1 MMIKDKNTQAKEYGV
16 DLQRLFVE
24 FLSQDQ
30 DLFARVNGILDPMY
44 FDRELRKGVEF
55 VQEHSMNYS
64 ALPTLDQIVATTGL
78 ELQPLKDVDDRHKKW
93 FIDEFE
99 TFCRHKALEGAILTS
114 ADLLEKGEYGP
125 VERMIKDAVNIG
137 LAKHMGTDYWENP
150 AERIERVRNQRG
162 GTSTGWKDIDNKL
175 YGGFNRGELNIF
187 AAPSG
192 GGKSLFLQNL
202 ALNWSIAG
210 LNVIYITLELSE
222 ELSSMRL
229 DSMITGM
236 DTRAVFKNSAEVD
249 LKVRMQG
256 KKAGKLQI
264 VQLPNGITINAITSY
279 IREFEIKTD
288 VKVDAV
294 CIDYLDLMMPA
305 QSKVNP
311 SDLFIKDK
319 FVSEELRNFAVEYDY
334 LFATA
339 SQLNRAAV
347 EEVEFDHSHIA
358 GGLSKIQTADNVI
371 GIFTSQA
378 MRERGRYQV
387 QFMKTRSSS
396 GVGQKVDLKFDI
408 AGLRIEDLDEDEQ
421 GTTMNQPS
429 AMFEKIKAQNKVSHQ
444 EKNIA
449 ENSVVQDTIQGHDK
463 LRSMLKRSNS

>member
-1 MMIKDKNTQAKEYGV
+1 MNEQVKEYNI

-24 FLSQDQ
+24 FLAQDK
-30 DLFARVNGILDPMY
+30 DLFSRVNGIIDPLY

-55 VQEHSMNYS
+55 IQEHAMNYS
-64 ALPTLDQIVATTGL
+64 ALPTRDQILATTGL
-78 ELQPLKDVDDRHKKW
+78 ELQELKDVDDRHQKW

-99 TFCRHKALEGAILTS
+99 TFCRHKALESAILES

-125 VERMIKDAVNIG
+125 VERKIKEAVNIG
-137 LAKHMGTDYWENP
+137 LAKHMGTDYWESP
-150 AERIERVRNQRG
+150 AERIERVRNARG
-162 GTSTGWKDIDNKL
+162 GQSTGWRDIDQKL

-187 AAPSG
+187 AAASG

-210 LNVIYITLELSE
+210 LNVVYISLELSE

-236 DTRAVFKNSAEVD
+236 NTKEVFKNVDDVD

-264 VQLPNGITINAITSY
+264 VQLPNGITINTITSY
-279 IREFEIKTD
+279 MREYETKNDLKI
-288 VKVDAV
+288 DAV
-294 CIDYLDLMMPA
+294 LIDYLDLMMPA
-305 QSKVNP
+305 QSKVSP

-319 FVSEELRNFAVEYDY
+319 FVSEEMRNFAVEHDI

-339 SQLNRAAV
+339 SQLNRSAV
-347 EEVEFDHSHIA
+347 EEVEFDHSHIS

-396 GVGQKVDLKFDI
+396 GVGQKVDLAFDI
-408 AGLRIEDLDEDEQ
+408 GGLRIKDLDDDDA
-421 GTTMNQPS
+421 GSTMNQPS
-429 AMFEKIKAQNKVSHQ
+429 AIFDKIKSQNKVTHQ

-449 ENSVVQDTIQGHDK
+449 ENSVVENTIQGHDK

>member
-1 MMIKDKNTQAKEYGV
+1 MNEQVKEYNI

-24 FLSQDQ
+24 FLAQDK
-30 DLFARVNGILDPMY
+30 DLFSRVNGIIDPLY

-55 VQEHSMNYS
+55 IQEHAMNYS
-64 ALPTLDQIVATTGL
+64 ALPTRDQILATTGL
-78 ELQPLKDVDDRHKKW
+78 ELQELKDVDDRHQKW

-99 TFCRHKALEGAILTS
+99 TFCKHKALESAILES

-125 VERMIKDAVNIG
+125 VERKIKEAVNIG
-137 LAKHMGTDYWENP
+137 LAKHMGTDYWESP
-150 AERIERVRNQRG
+150 AERIERVRNARG
-162 GTSTGWKDIDNKL
+162 GQSTGWRDIDQKL

-187 AAPSG
+187 AAASG

-210 LNVIYITLELSE
+210 LNVVYISLELSE

-236 DTRAVFKNSAEVD
+236 NTKEVFKNVDDVD

-264 VQLPNGITINAITSY
+264 VQLPNGITINTITSY
-279 IREFEIKTD
+279 MREYETKNDLKI
-288 VKVDAV
+288 DAV
-294 CIDYLDLMMPA
+294 LIDYLDLMMPA
-305 QSKVNP
+305 QSKVSP

-319 FVSEELRNFAVEYDY
+319 FVSEEMRNFAVEHDI

-339 SQLNRAAV
+339 SQLNRSAV
-347 EEVEFDHSHIA
+347 EEVEFDHSHIS

-396 GVGQKVDLKFDI
+396 GVGQKVDLAFDI
-408 AGLRIEDLDEDEQ
+408 GGLRIKDLDDDDA
-421 GTTMNQPS
+421 GSTMNQPS
-429 AMFEKIKAQNKVSHQ
+429 AIFDKIKSQNKVSHQ

-449 ENSVVQDTIQGHDK
+449 ENSVVENTIQGHDK

>member
-1 MMIKDKNTQAKEYGV
+1 MNEQVKEYNI

-24 FLSQDQ
+24 FLAQDK
-30 DLFARVNGILDPMY
+30 DLFSRVNGIIDPLY

-55 VQEHSMNYS
+55 IQEHAMNYS
-64 ALPTLDQIVATTGL
+64 ALPTRDQILATTGL
-78 ELQPLKDVDDRHKKW
+78 ELQELKDVDDRHQKW

-99 TFCRHKALEGAILTS
+99 TFCKHKALESAILES

-125 VERMIKDAVNIG
+125 VERKIKEAVGIG
-137 LAKHMGTDYWENP
+137 LAKHMGTDYWESP
-150 AERIERVRNQRG
+150 AERIERVRNARG
-162 GTSTGWKDIDNKL
+162 GTSTGWRDIDQKL

-187 AAPSG
+187 AAASG

-210 LNVIYITLELSE
+210 LNVVYISLELSE

-236 DTRAVFKNSAEVD
+236 NTKEVFKNVDDVD

-279 IREFEIKTD
+279 MREYETKNDLKI
-288 VKVDAV
+288 DAV
-294 CIDYLDLMMPA
+294 LIDYLDLMMPA
-305 QSKVNP
+305 QSKVSP

-319 FVSEELRNFAVEYDY
+319 FVSEEMRNFAVEHDI

-347 EEVEFDHSHIA
+347 EEVEFDHSHIS

-408 AGLRIEDLDEDEQ
+408 GGLRIQDLDEDEA
-421 GTTMNQPS
+421 GSTMNQPS
-429 AMFEKIKAQNKVSHQ
+429 AVFDKIKAQNKITHQ

-449 ENSVVQDTIQGHDK
+449 ENSVVENTISGHDK

>member
-1 MMIKDKNTQAKEYGV
+1 MNEQVKEYNV

-24 FLSQDQ
+24 FLAQDK
-30 DLFARVNGILDPMY
+30 DLFARVNGIIDPLY
-44 FDRELRKGVEF
+44 FDRELRKAVEF
-55 VQEHSMNYS
+55 IQEHASGYS
-64 ALPTLDQIVATTGL
+64 ALPTLEQIKATTNI
-78 ELQPLKDVDDRHKKW
+78 ELQELKDVDERHQNW

-99 TFCRHKALEGAILTS
+99 TFCKHKALEGAILES
-114 ADLLEKGEYGP
+114 ADMLEKGQYGP
-125 VERMIKDAVNIG
+125 VERRIKEAVQIG
-137 LAKHMGTDYWENP
+137 LAKHMGTDYWEDP

-210 LNVIYITLELSE
+210 LNVVYITLELSE

-236 DTRAVFKNSAEVD
+236 NTRDVFKNKDDVD

-264 VQLPNGITINAITSY
+264 VQLPNGITINSVSSY
-279 IREFEIKTD
+279 LREFEVKNDI
-288 VKVDAV
+288 KVDGV
-294 CIDYLDLMMPA
+294 LIDYLDLMMPA
-305 QSKVNP
+305 QSKVSP
-311 SDLFIKDK
+311 SDLYIKDK
-319 FVSEELRNFAVEYDY
+319 FVSEEMRNFAVEHDI

-358 GGLSKIQTADNVI
+358 GGLSKVQTADNVI

-408 AGLRIEDLDEDEQ
+408 AGLRIEDLDEDEA
-421 GTTMNQPS
+421 GSTMNQPS
-429 AMFEKIKAQNKVSHQ
+429 AMFEKIKAQNKVTHQ

-449 ENSVVQDTIQGHDK
+449 ENSVVENTIQGHDK

>member
-1 MMIKDKNTQAKEYGV
+1 MNEQVKEYNI

-24 FLSQDQ
+24 FLAQDK
-30 DLFARVNGILDPMY
+30 DLFSRVNGIIDPLY

-55 VQEHSMNYS
+55 IQEHAMNYS
-64 ALPTLDQIVATTGL
+64 ALPTRDQILATTGL
-78 ELQPLKDVDDRHKKW
+78 ELQELKDVDDRHQKW

-99 TFCRHKALEGAILTS
+99 TFCRHKALESAILES

-125 VERMIKDAVNIG
+125 VERKIKEAVNIG
-137 LAKHMGTDYWENP
+137 LAKHMGTDYWESP
-150 AERIERVRNQRG
+150 AERIERVRNARG
-162 GTSTGWKDIDNKL
+162 GQSTGWRDIDQKL

-187 AAPSG
+187 AAASG

-210 LNVIYITLELSE
+210 LNVVYISLELSE

-236 DTRAVFKNSAEVD
+236 NTKEVFKNVDDVD

-264 VQLPNGITINAITSY
+264 VQLPNGITINTITSY
-279 IREFEIKTD
+279 MREYETKNDLKI
-288 VKVDAV
+288 DAV
-294 CIDYLDLMMPA
+294 LIDYLDLMMPA
-305 QSKVNP
+305 QSKVSP

-319 FVSEELRNFAVEYDY
+319 FVSEEMRNFAVENDI

-339 SQLNRAAV
+339 SQLNRSAV
-347 EEVEFDHSHIA
+347 EEVEFDHSHIS

-396 GVGQKVDLKFDI
+396 GVGQKVDLAFDI
-408 AGLRIEDLDEDEQ
+408 GGLRIKDLDDDDA
-421 GTTMNQPS
+421 GSTMNQPS
-429 AMFEKIKAQNKVSHQ
+429 AIFDKIKSQNKTSHQ

-449 ENSVVQDTIQGHDK
+449 ENSVVENTIQGHDK

>member
-1 MMIKDKNTQAKEYGV
+1 MNEQVKEYNI

-24 FLSQDQ
+24 FLAQDK
-30 DLFARVNGILDPMY
+30 DLFSRVNGIIDPLY

-55 VQEHSMNYS
+55 IQEHAMNYS
-64 ALPTLDQIVATTGL
+64 ALPTRDQILATTGL
-78 ELQPLKDVDDRHKKW
+78 ELQELKDVDDRHQKW

-99 TFCRHKALEGAILTS
+99 TFCKHKALESAILES

-125 VERMIKDAVNIG
+125 VERKIKEAVGIG
-137 LAKHMGTDYWENP
+137 LAKHMGTDYWESP
-150 AERIERVRNQRG
+150 AERIERVRNARG
-162 GTSTGWKDIDNKL
+162 GQSTGWRDIDQKL

-187 AAPSG
+187 AAASG

-210 LNVIYITLELSE
+210 LNVVYISLELSE

-236 DTRAVFKNSAEVD
+236 NTKEVFKNVDDVD

-279 IREFEIKTD
+279 MREYETKNDLKI
-288 VKVDAV
+288 DAV
-294 CIDYLDLMMPA
+294 LIDYLDLMMPA
-305 QSKVNP
+305 QSKVSP

-319 FVSEELRNFAVEYDY
+319 FVSEEMRNFAVEHDI

-347 EEVEFDHSHIA
+347 EEVEFDHSHIS

-396 GVGQKVDLKFDI
+396 GVGQKVDLAFDI
-408 AGLRIEDLDEDEQ
+408 GGLRIKDLDDDEA
-421 GTTMNQPS
+421 GSTMNQPS
-429 AMFEKIKAQNKVSHQ
+429 AIFDKIKSQNKVSHQ

-449 ENSVVQDTIQGHDK
+449 ENSVVENTIQGHDK

>member
-1 MMIKDKNTQAKEYGV
+1 MNEQVKEYNIE
-16 DLQRLFVE
+16 LQKLFVE
-24 FLSQDQ
+24 FLAQDK
-30 DLFARVNGILDPMY
+30 DLFARVNGIIDPLY

-55 VQEHSMNYS
+55 IQEHVAGYS
-64 ALPTLDQIVATTGL
+64 ALPTLEQIKATTNI
-78 ELQPLKDVDDRHKKW
+78 ELQELKDVDERHQNW

-99 TFCRHKALEGAILTS
+99 TFCKHKALEGAILDS
-114 ADLLEKGEYGP
+114 ADMLEKGQYGP
-125 VERMIKDAVNIG
+125 VERRIKEAVQIG
-137 LAKHMGTDYWENP
+137 LAKHMGTDYWEDP

-210 LNVIYITLELSE
+210 LNVVYITLELSE

-236 DTRAVFKNSAEVD
+236 NTRDVFKNKDDVD

-256 KKAGKLQI
+256 KQAGKLQI
-264 VQLPNGITINAITSY
+264 VQLPNGVTINAISSY
-279 IREFEIKTD
+279 LREFEVKNDI
-288 VKVDAV
+288 KVDAV
-294 CIDYLDLMMPA
+294 LIDYLDLMMPA
-305 QSKVNP
+305 QNKVNP
-311 SDLFIKDK
+311 SDLYIKDK
-319 FVSEELRNFAVEYDY
+319 FVSEEMRNFAVEHDI

-358 GGLSKIQTADNVI
+358 GGLSKVQTADNVI

-408 AGLRIEDLDEDEQ
+408 SGLRIEDLDDDEA
-421 GTTMNQPS
+421 GSTMNQPS
-429 AMFEKIKAQNKVSHQ
+429 AIFDKIKSQNKISHQ

-449 ENSVVQDTIQGHDK
+449 ENSVVDSTIAGHDK

>member
-1 MMIKDKNTQAKEYGV
+1 MNEQVKEYNI

-24 FLSQDQ
+24 FLAQDK
-30 DLFARVNGILDPMY
+30 DLFSRVNGIIDPLY

-55 VQEHSMNYS
+55 IQEHAMNYS
-64 ALPTLDQIVATTGL
+64 ALPTRDQILATTGL
-78 ELQPLKDVDDRHKKW
+78 ELQELKDVDDRHQKW
-93 FIDEFE
+93 FVDEFE
-99 TFCRHKALEGAILTS
+99 TFCRHKALEAAILES

-125 VERMIKDAVNIG
+125 VERKIKEAVNIG
-137 LAKHMGTDYWENP
+137 LAKHMGTDYWESP
-150 AERIERVRNQRG
+150 AERIERVRNARG
-162 GTSTGWKDIDNKL
+162 GQSTGWRDIDQKL

-187 AAPSG
+187 AAASG

-210 LNVIYITLELSE
+210 LNVVYISLELSE

-236 DTRAVFKNSAEVD
+236 NTKEVFKNVDDVD

-264 VQLPNGITINAITSY
+264 VQLPNGITINTITSY
-279 IREFEIKTD
+279 MREYETKNDLKI
-288 VKVDAV
+288 DAV
-294 CIDYLDLMMPA
+294 LIDYLDLMMPA
-305 QSKVNP
+305 QSKVSP

-319 FVSEELRNFAVEYDY
+319 FVSEEMRNFAVEHDI

-339 SQLNRAAV
+339 SQLNRSAV
-347 EEVEFDHSHIA
+347 EEVEFDHSHIS

-396 GVGQKVDLKFDI
+396 GVGQKVDLAFDI
-408 AGLRIEDLDEDEQ
+408 GGLRIKDLDDDDA
-421 GTTMNQPS
+421 GSTMNQPS
-429 AMFEKIKAQNKVSHQ
+429 AIFDKIKSQNKTSHQ

-449 ENSVVQDTIQGHDK
+449 ENSVVENTIQGHDK

>member
-1 MMIKDKNTQAKEYGV
+1 M
-16 DLQRLFVE
+16 
-24 FLSQDQ
+24 
-30 DLFARVNGILDPMY
+30 
-44 FDRELRKGVEF
+44 
-55 VQEHSMNYS
+55 
-64 ALPTLDQIVATTGL
+64 
-78 ELQPLKDVDDRHKKW
+78 
-93 FIDEFE
+93 
-99 TFCRHKALEGAILTS
+99 
-114 ADLLEKGEYGP
+114 LEKGEYGP

-137 LAKHMGTDYWENP
+137 LAKHMGTDYWESP
-150 AERIERVRNQRG
+150 AERIERVRNARG

-210 LNVIYITLELSE
+210 LNVVYITLELSE

-236 DTRAVFKNSAEVD
+236 DTRAVFKNVDDVD

-279 IREFEIKTD
+279 MREYEIKND
-288 VKVDAV
+288 VKIDAI

-319 FVSEELRNFAVEYDY
+319 FVSEEMRNFAVEHDI

-347 EEVEFDHSHIA
+347 EETEFDHSHIA

-396 GVGQKVDLKFDI
+396 GVGAKVDLKFDI
-408 AGLRIEDLDEDEQ
+408 AGLRISDLDEDDDG
-421 GTTMNQPS
+421 GTMHQPS

-449 ENSVVQDTIQGHDK
+449 ENSVVGNSIDSHDK